1 MSVLVTGA
9 TGFLGGHLCAL
20 LLRSEQVCCVVRG
33 RTDQGAEARLRAH
46 LTRLGGPFEPE
57 RLTVVRG
64 DLSRP
69 RMGLPAAVYTRLA
82 ERVETVY
89 HCAATVNLAASC
101 EHLVPGN
108 VTATREVVRFA
119 RHRRTK
125 ALHHVSSV
133 AVFAAARELGCAE
146 VDEATEPILAMSG
159 GLGYGQ
165 SKFHGEEQVRL
176 AAAEGLPV
184 TVYRPGAILGHSRD
198 WQFSDTDLWTRL
210 VRAAVEVGAAPDSPA
225 TMPGAPVDHT
235 AAMIVELS
243 RSSSAAGRVFHPNY
257 LEPIRVGD
265 VFDRVRAAGCDLP
278 AVDPADWKQALLRH
292 AHLPASG
299 LVLACWAGIAYMVVP
314 EPRYLPPCSRARLT
328 TSVAPLPEPALDEA
342 YFARMLAGIAERGHI
357 PKINQLSNPSS
368 PP

>member
-1 MSVLVTGA
+1 MTGA

-33 RTDQGAEARLRAH
+33 RTDQGADERLRAH
-46 LTRLGGPFEPE
+46 LTRLGGPFDQE

-69 RMGLPAAVYTRLA
+69 RMGLSAAVHTRLA

-89 HCAATVNLAASC
+89 HCAATVNLAAPRES
-101 EHLVPGN
+101 LLPGN

-119 RHRRTK
+119 RHRRVK

-146 VDEATEPILAMSG
+146 VDETTEPVLAMSG
-159 GLGYGQ
+159 RFGYSQ
-165 SKFHGEEQVRL
+165 TKFLGEEQVRL

-198 WQFSDTDLWTRL
+198 WEFSDTDLWTRL

-235 AAMIVELS
+235 AAMIVHLS
-243 RSSSAAGRVFHPNY
+243 RLPGVAGRVFHPNL
-257 LEPIRVGD
+257 LEPIPVGF
-265 VFDRVRAAGCDLP
+265 VFDQVRAAGYDLP
-278 AVDPADWKQALLRH
+278 AVDPVTWKQELLRH
-292 AHLPASG
+292 AHLPAAG

-314 EPRYLPPCSRARLT
+314 EPRYLPPHSRARLT
-328 TSVAPLPEPALDEA
+328 TSAAPLPEPVLDRA
-342 YFARMLAGIAERGHI
+342 YFTRMLEGVAARGFI
-357 PKINQLSNPSS
+357 PKV
-368 PP
+368 